1 MILPVMG
8 RAEAAPKGVFMKI
21 SGIGLKLISIAAIVG
36 ALLIGLL
43 SVSGLLKQ
51 RRYASDEAVGQIQES
66 AGNSFYIAGPYIAV
80 PVRRVVNGETRTSS
94 VILKASA
101 VNVKASIR
109 TEKRTVGIYTAPVF
123 TGTLAVDARFD
134 IRLPE
139 SGSYEYLPGSASV
152 YVVVKNS
159 SLSGRPVFSLNGKEY
174 GTGDIE
180 VPDESSDTLNY
191 VGTAAA
197 VRNGRLE
204 FKASIP
210 IRGAGSFSIG
220 PSGETTKLA
229 VTCDWP
235 SPGFTDFKY
244 LPVERSLKADGFSAD
259 WSVPFPEESK
269 NGAIGFSYIQ
279 PVNLY
284 KQLERAITYG
294 FLFIIVP
301 FIVFFLFEVFAKIQ
315 LHPVHY
321 LLSGAGCVIFFL
333 LLLSFSEHIPFGAS
347 YLASAAAVSF
357 LVSWYVGT
365 VSGRKAVGFG
375 MLPVFGVLYGFLFL
389 SLGSEDNALL
399 IGALFA
405 FTILAALMI
414 CTRKVDWAGLG
425 GK

>member
-1 MILPVMG
+1 
-8 RAEAAPKGVFMKI
+8 MKI
-21 SGIGLKLISIAAIVG
+21 GGIGAKLISIAAIVG

-43 SVSGLLKQ
+43 SISGLLKQ
-51 RRYASDEAVGQIQES
+51 RRFARDEAVAQIQES
-66 AGNSFYIAGPYIAV
+66 AGDDFYLAGPYISV
-80 PVRRVVNGETRTSS
+80 PVRRIVKGEIRTSS

-101 VNVKASIR
+101 VSARAVIG

-123 TGTLAVDARFD
+123 TGTLAVEARFD
-134 IRLPE
+134 IHLPE
-139 SGSYEYLPGSASV
+139 GGSYEYLPGSASV
-152 YVVVKNS
+152 YVAVKNS
-159 SLSGRPVFSLNGKEY
+159 SLGGRPVFSLYGKEY
-174 GTGDIE
+174 STGDID
-180 VPDESSDTLNY
+180 VSDEKSNTLNY
-191 VGTAAA
+191 VGTVAA

-204 FKASIP
+204 FRASIP

-220 PSGETTKLA
+220 PSGETTKLS
-229 VTCDWP
+229 VDCDWP

-244 LPVERSLKADGFSAD
+244 LPEKRSLRKDGFSAE

-269 NGAIGFSYIQ
+269 NSAIGFSYVQ

-284 KQLERAITYG
+284 QQLERATTYG

-301 FIVFFLFEVFAKIQ
+301 FIVFFLFEIFAKIQ

-333 LLLSFSEHIPFGAS
+333 LLLSFSEHISFGAS
-347 YLASAAAVSF
+347 YLAAAAAVSL

-365 VSGRKAVGFG
+365 ASGRKSIGFA
-375 MLPVFGVLYGFLFL
+375 MIPVFGILYGFLFL

-405 FTILAALMI
+405 FAVLAALMI